1 MKLKL
6 DVEGLNETQSS
17 ISKYDKALK
26 EVLPPAVKKGADH
39 LRNDVKRRINERTG
53 MLASAIEADNT
64 WVHPDAPKAFA
75 GVGVNET
82 KVGKLRGTSKR
93 TGKDYSIP
101 SAVEY
106 GHRAPGGGGY
116 TVLATD
122 KEGNYVTYNR
132 GRKKGRLKAAA
143 SSKQNKVAKP
153 QKFMQKAYKDQG
165 NRAAVIKYVNDAVKK
180 VIR

>member
-1 MKLKL
+1 M
-6 DVEGLNETQSS
+6 EGLNETQSS

-26 EVLPPAVKKGADH
+26 EVLPPAVKKGAEH
-39 LRNDVKRRINERTG
+39 LRRDVQRRIPKPTG
-53 MLASAIEADNT
+53 ELAASIDADNT

-75 GVGVNET
+75 GVGVSES
-82 KVGKLRGTSKR
+82 KGEKLRGTANR

-122 KEGNYVTYNR
+122 KDGNYVTYSR
-132 GRKKGRLKAAA
+132 GRKKGQVKAAA

-153 QKFMQKAYKDQG
+153 QRFMQKAYKDKG
-165 NRAAVIKYVNDAVKK
+165 NRAAVIKYINDAVKK
-180 VIR
+180 VIK